1 MQRPVEYKKEKAM
14 VLHTCRIVLSNQ
26 QVLTSQSVEQS
37 LSFLEEE
44 ASKGISKIEIDAT
57 DGNQIHSY
65 LSHSLEES
73 IENLMNL

>member
-1 MQRPVEYKKEKAM
+1 MQRPIEYKKEMAM

-26 QVLTSQSVEQS
+26 QVLTSRSVEQS
-37 LSFLEEE
+37 LSFLEDK
-44 ASKGISKIEIDAT
+44 ADNGISMIEIDAT

-65 LSHSLEES
+65 MSHSLEES